1 MDANQMTPRRLRIV
15 RLRRWVRPLLA
26 AYESRLSGRLFAAG
40 MVAGSILALA
50 TAMPPNLPL
59 IWLIVW
65 PLTTAVIC
73 SAYLWIS
80 VLELRLWR
88 TLGLGAGL
96 ALHLLFV
103 LTMTGGLILVVF
115 PDQVLRFFWRGM

>member
-1 MDANQMTPRRLRIV
+1 MDSNQLTPR
-15 RLRRWVRPLLA
+15 RLRRWVRPVLA

-50 TAMPPNLPL
+50 TATPPYVPL
-59 IWLIVW
+59 IWLIIW
-65 PLTTAVIC
+65 PLTSAVIC
-73 SAYLWIS
+73 GAYLWIS

-103 LTMTGGLILVVF
+103 STMTGGLILLIF
-115 PDQVLRFFWRGM
+115 PDQVLRFFCTGT